1 MPCRFYVRPEIKV
14 FLRCARQVP
23 RERPLSAPDR
33 AGVAPDDH
41 SSAVDPRG
49 RVGRKRAELV
59 GARLLL
65 SLPALA
71 VGDPSGGFPE

>member
-1 MPCRFYVRPEIKV
+1 MSCRLYVSPEIKV
-14 FLRCARQVP
+14 LLRCDRQVA
-23 RERPLSAPDR
+23 APDR

-41 SSAVDPRG
+41 SSAVDPRA
-49 RVGRKRAELV
+49 RVGRQRAELV
-59 GARLLL
+59 GARFLLL